1 MTASRRKPATE
12 DEGGT
17 HVAGGRE
24 AVEPPRGVPTESKLF
39 ASIGAFYLLIGIIY
53 AVTAYE
59 WAGVV
64 LLLLGAA
71 FAFTIA
77 GFMAW
82 NVRGVQYQAED
93 SEWGPV
99 DGPPSHEGLYLPHTS
114 IWPVGIAIGAA
125 LGSGGC
131 RHRMVG
137 VVAGCRPAGALG
149 DRLRRPE
156 PRPRLTLPTDAELVT
171 QGTGIRR
178 LA

>member
-1 MTASRRKPATE
+1 MDTMSDRDGVTPQPATE

-17 HVAGGRE
+17 QVAGGRA
-24 AVEPPRGVPTESKLF
+24 AVEPPKGVPTESKLF

-93 SEWGPV
+93 SEWGPG
-99 DGPPSHEGLYLPHTS
+99 DGPPTHEGLYLPHTS

-125 LGSGGC
+125 L
-131 RHRMVG
+131 VAAG
-137 VVAGCRPAGALG
+137 VAIGWWVWLPGAALLAHSVIG
-149 DRLRRPE
+149 FAAQSRDR
-156 PRPRLTLPTDAELVT
+156 T
-171 QGTGIRR
+171 
-178 LA
+178 